1 MTERSTN
8 RSMLGRTQ
16 SSSSV
21 DDTQREEDRGSLDAC
36 PRINV
41 AHVSRVFEERAP
53 SLQLDNYSSHVRE
66 SSESQ
71 GL

>member
-36 PRINV
+36 PRIL